1 MLSLQN
7 LQNMMGLSGEGGGG
21 GLNYLI
27 QEEFTSADTAPLTDP
42 RVAEPGPGSF
52 DITNAANLSIAGGKL
67 VGADGAT
74 AGLVSAS
81 AVTIGNGL
89 AIKFDRTRA
98 ENSGIYAGL
107 NSVQALPSG
116 YTDLE
121 YGFNGA
127 VTIYTGEFV
136 NDPNSIAVAKLAII
150 FDDTN
155 VYYFANNTAL
165 GDVWTLLWVRAIKT
179 TGSHYVVSAAATA
192 AGDGDFEYIRAVDDF
207 ITSIFSE
214 SIDYE
219 NVGAY
224 LFDGVDDVIEAA
236 NSAAITSLMASGGS
250 VSFWLNPSSDGEGND
265 GYILNKEGDW
275 RIVTT
280 GESGGNIALRFI
292 QRFSSTNAIW
302 DTAVNIP
309 IGSWT
314 HFAVVYDNG
323 ATTND
328 PVFYVN
334 GVSVAVTET
343 DTPVGTAETN
353 NTNDLNIGNWGGLTK
368 AYDGYIRDVRLFD
381 VSLTAE
387 TVGSIYNGEVIPQ
400 NPVRWYKC
408 DEGSGTTATDEM
420 GDVNGTITAG
430 DIGAFHVE
438 TNNKASSLQT
448 LGSEQITNGD
458 FSAWTTDDPD
468 NWTIIGES
476 GSDPEVTERDPTQ
489 SHGDSVT
496 TGGAANIYQ
505 SGTGT
510 IRLRKA
516 NFFNTESWYEITYS
530 ITGYTSGTLI
540 VGEPFGTMQQATAA
554 GDYTI
559 LRNINQVGGSKELDF
574 YLNGAA
580 GDLTVDDV
588 SVKAVTT
595 NPVQTGDADG
605 INDIFFTVP
614 STPTIGDAVHL
625 LYRYQ
630 DADNYWDAY
639 ITYNGTNWDFKLDE
653 YLANTRTNKVSV
665 TGISAPLGIRVMAR
679 TSKHQCYTFDGTDY
693 TARGSAITDTSLQ
706 TETDLLAIY
715 TSGFTFASLRQRPVN
730 DSSYDTIDTI

>member
-292 QRFSSTNAIW
+292 QRFSSTNGIW
-302 DTAVNIP
+302 DTDVNIP

-314 HFAVVYDNG
+314 HFAIVYDNG

-334 GVSVAVTET
+334 GVSVTVNET
-343 DTPVGTAETN
+343 DTPVGTAETSN
-353 NTNDLNIGNWGGLTK
+353 SNDLNIGNWGGLTK
-368 AYDGYIRDVRLFD
+368 AYDGYVSDIKLF
-381 VSLTAE
+381 STGLSAAE
-387 TVGSIYNGEVIPQ
+387 ADSVYKDEVITY

-420 GDVNGTITAG
+420 GDASGTISASNESTFHAERTVYGVDNIDTTNKVRYAKIDFLRETGGGDLEHYQKDLTGVSLRFDALSYAG
-430 DIGAFHVE
+430 TEGEKLELFYRME
-438 TNNKASSLQT
+438 
-448 LGSEQITNGD
+448 G
-458 FSAWTTDDPD
+458 SAWTSL
-468 NWTIIGES
+468 G
-476 GSDPEVTERDPTQ
+476 
-489 SHGDSVT
+489 
-496 TGGAANIYQ
+496 
-505 SGTGT
+505 
-510 IRLRKA
+510 
-516 NFFNTESWYEITYS
+516 
-530 ITGYTSGTLI
+530 
-540 VGEPFGTMQQATAA
+540 
-554 GDYTI
+554 
-559 LRNINQVGGSKELDF
+559 
-574 YLNGAA
+574 
-580 GDLTVDDV
+580 TVDPITDTNDQGIIYKSFAAPTDAATGV
-588 SVKAVTT
+588 SKFTRFFEIEFRVVFTT
-595 NPVQTGDADG
+595 TTINPVTM
-605 INDIFFTVP
+605 
-614 STPTIGDAVHL
+614 PTL
-625 LYRYQ
+625 
-630 DADNYWDAY
+630 
-639 ITYNGTNWDFKLDE
+639 
-653 YLANTRTNKVSV
+653 
-665 TGISAPLGIRVMAR
+665 LGIRANVELIKEEQIGR
-679 TSKHQCYTFDGTDY
+679 
-693 TARGSAITDTSLQ
+693 
-706 TETDLLAIY
+706 
-715 TSGFTFASLRQRPVN
+715 V
-730 DSSYDTIDTI
+730 